1 MQQPPIGPDYA
12 AQMARYNR
20 AANARLYA
28 ACAELSDAERRGDL
42 GLFFTS
48 VHGTLNHLMLGDRIW
63 LARFRGE
70 AVASTGL
77 DAILYDD
84 FEALR
89 AARIALDDDLAGFM
103 ESVTPAFLTS
113 TVRYRNNAGRD
124 LADPVWI
131 LVVHLFNHQ
140 THHRGQLHAALT
152 RLTGTAPSFDLHR
165 VLNP

>member
-1 MQQPPIGPDYA
+1 MPQPPIGPDYA
-12 AQMARYNR
+12 AAMARYNR
-20 AANARLYA
+20 DANARLYA
-28 ACAELSDAERRGDL
+28 ACAELSDADRRRDL

-48 VHGTLNHLMLGDRIW
+48 VHGTLNHLMVGDRIW
-63 LARFRGE
+63 LGRFRGE
-70 AVASTGL
+70 DVASTGL

-89 AARIALDDDLAGFM
+89 AARTALDDDLAGFM
-103 ESVTPAFLTS
+103 DTVTPAFLAGTI
-113 TVRYRNNAGRD
+113 RYRNNAGRD
-124 LADPVWI
+124 LADPAWT